1 MNRRDFITYSA
12 AAFFSALVADSA
24 SGRELKL
31 SCNMFAGAAQAP
43 AKGSVR
49 PWPAVTAAVDVLVPA
64 DPDIPGDFNGSD
76 YGADK
81 VLAATLGFAGQAFLT
96 MQLNGY
102 ARTVAGKKFTDCTAA
117 QQLDAIKKWVSQREK
132 QQPLLRDLLTAM
144 LSLSMIG
151 TFEDNTPAEQTT
163 IFASMGWYDPDDPAG
178 TFRLPNEGYVDSYIF
193 PVRLKKGVRK

>member
-1 MNRRDFITYSA
+1 MNRRDFITYST

-31 SCNMFAGAAQAP
+31 SCNMFAGAAQSS
-43 AKGSVR
+43 AKATVR

-64 DPDIPGDFNGSD
+64 DPDIEGDFKGSD

-96 MQLNGY
+96 MLLNRY
-102 ARTVAGKKFTDCTAA
+102 ARAVACKKFTACTAA
-117 QQLDAIKKWVSQREK
+117 QQLEAIMNWVSERED

-151 TFEDNTPAEQTT
+151 TFEDNTPAEQAT

>member
-1 MNRRDFITYSA
+1 MNRRDFITYST

-24 SGRELKL
+24 AGRELKL
-31 SCNMFAGAAQAP
+31 SCNMFAGAAQAS
-43 AKGSVR
+43 AKGTVR
-49 PWPAVTAAVDVLVPA
+49 PWPAVTAAVDVLVPV
-64 DPDIPGDFNGSD
+64 DPEIEGDFKGSD

-81 VLAATLGFAGQAFLT
+81 VLASTLGFAGQAFLT
-96 MQLNGY
+96 MLLNKY
-102 ARTVAGKKFTDCTAA
+102 ARTVAGKKFAACTAA
-117 QQLDAIKKWVSQREK
+117 QQLEAIKKWVSERE
-132 QQPLLRDLLTAM
+132 QQKPLLRDLLTAM

-151 TFEDNTPAEQTT
+151 TFEDNTPAEQAT